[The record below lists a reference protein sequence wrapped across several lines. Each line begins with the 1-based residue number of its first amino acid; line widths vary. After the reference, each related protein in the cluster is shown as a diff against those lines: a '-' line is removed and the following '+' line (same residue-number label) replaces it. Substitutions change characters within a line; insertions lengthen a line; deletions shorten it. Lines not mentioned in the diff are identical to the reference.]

1 MTADRTPS
9 LTGLA
14 RLIHKASCAAT
25 VGALVFRGIFE
36 QRPRQPD
43 ETEERRFVYPGDI
56 EALSF
61 IINDLKARLDEM
73 VDVLQDANVGR
84 EGTAEAHRQ
93 GVGTQRG

>member
-43 ETEERRFVYPGDI
+43 ETEERRTVYADDI

-61 IINDLKARLDEM
+61 VINDLKARLDEM
-73 VDVLQDANVGR
+73 VDVLKVANVGR
-84 EGTAEAHRQ
+84 EAVSAPLRQ
-93 GVGTQRG
+93 GAGTQRG